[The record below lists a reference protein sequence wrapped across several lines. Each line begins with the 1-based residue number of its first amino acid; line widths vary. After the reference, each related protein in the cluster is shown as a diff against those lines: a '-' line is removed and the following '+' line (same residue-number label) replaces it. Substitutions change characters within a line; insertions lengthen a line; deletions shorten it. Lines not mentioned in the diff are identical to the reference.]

1 MSLLGS
7 YSGTLDNR
15 GRFLLPTA
23 VFREVNSKAQ
33 GRYIV
38 NRSTDK
44 CVNLYP
50 GNVWDIFK
58 KKLDKINTFD
68 PKKRALVR
76 YFLGSAT
83 EISLDSK
90 NRLLIPAPLADYAEL
105 EKNLLI
111 VSVSPVIEIWN
122 LQLYNQAMEAV
133 SAANMDD
140 ITQIANDIFD
150 DGRIFEELS

>member
-7 YSGTLDNR
+7 YVSTKDDR

-23 VFREVNSKAQ
+23 IFREVNPASG

-50 GNVWDIFK
+50 GNVWDVFK
-58 KKLDKINTFD
+58 AKLDKINTFD
-68 PKKRALVR
+68 PRKRALVR

-83 EISLDSK
+83 EIMLDSK
-90 NRLLIPAPLADYAEL
+90 NRLLIPQQLADYAQL
-105 EKNLLI
+105 EKELLI
-111 VSVSPVIEIWN
+111 VSVAPVIEIWN
-122 LQLYNQAMEAV
+122 PNLYNQAMEAV
-133 SAANMDD
+133 SATNVED

-150 DGRIFEELS
+150 NGKIFEELS